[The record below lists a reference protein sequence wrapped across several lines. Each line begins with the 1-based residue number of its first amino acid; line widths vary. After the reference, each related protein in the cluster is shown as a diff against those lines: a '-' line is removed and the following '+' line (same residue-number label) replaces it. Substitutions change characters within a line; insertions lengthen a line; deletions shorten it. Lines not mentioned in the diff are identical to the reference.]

1 MGAVNYSILF
11 YSILVCRATIQTIR
25 EYLNTSASRR
35 LIFPCRSLGTCR
47 ERCWSGARRAR
58 SACDRIFPFL
68 VHASSWHLL
77 VSPPSSS
84 ARCTRPERSSRSVT
98 PLRYTGGGAHPA
110 RGQQRAALLSVWG
123 ALGQQRQD
131 GPTTRRGWQSG
142 RPSAPTT
149 RPSSRAISRFL
160 SAISSSLARGR

>member
-58 SACDRIFPFL
+58 SACDRNFPFL
-68 VHASSWHLL
+68 VHASSRHLL

-84 ARCTRPERSSRSVT
+84 ARCTVPDRSAHRARSLHYATPAAAHIPHEGNSEQLFSRS
-98 PLRYTGGGAHPA
+98 
-110 RGQQRAALLSVWG
+110 G
-123 ALGQQRQD
+123 ALSDSNGKMDPPPGAAGSLDVHRRQLLD
-131 GPTTRRGWQSG
+131 LPAEQ
-142 RPSAPTT
+142 
-149 RPSSRAISRFL
+149 
-160 SAISSSLARGR
+160 